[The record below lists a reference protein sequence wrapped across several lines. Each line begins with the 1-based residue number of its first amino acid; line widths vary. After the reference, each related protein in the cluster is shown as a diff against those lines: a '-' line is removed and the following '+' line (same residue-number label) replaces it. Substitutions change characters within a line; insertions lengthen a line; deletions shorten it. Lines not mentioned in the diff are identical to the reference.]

1 MVVSL
6 TSCKTLKLQNMFDKM
21 KIDHQHFCK
30 NQNSKSNENGSNV
43 KVDRV
48 ENFKEPLNLCT
59 SQTNLETR
67 QHHITIK
74 TFEIVQTN
82 KQVENLPEP

>member
-1 MVVSL
+1 
-6 TSCKTLKLQNMFDKM
+6 
-21 KIDHQHFCK
+21 
-30 NQNSKSNENGSNV
+30 V